1 MYSHILL
8 SVLSIKES
16 SRCLSAFNSQ
26 VRLQIDV
33 LTSSNANMAKRHA
46 AIITLGSLFGVKF
59 FSISQTTNSFFLNSS
74 FLTMMI
80 QVVDI
85 LQNIAGLGQ
94 QSITS
99 GTIMSDV
106 KGGRLATIVLACLM
120 QVIEKIS
127 EIGNEFIE
135 ISSSEPKDY
144 SRLPSTSYLRALFDE
159 LVEISRSNFLFFRF
173 FSIIFN
179 LTNLF
184 VITIFRR
191 KYCILSIS

>member
-33 LTSSNANMAKRHA
+33 LTSSNANMTKRHA

-59 FSISQTTNSFFLNSS
+59 FSFSQTTNSFFLNSS

-94 QSITS
+94 QS
-99 GTIMSDV
+99 MSDV
-106 KGGRLATIVLACLM
+106 KGGRLATVVLACLM

-135 ISSSEPKDY
+135 SNSSEAKDY
-144 SRLPSTSYLRALFDE
+144 SRLPATSYLRALFDE
-159 LVEISRSNFLFFRF
+159 LVEISRSNFLFFRSF
-173 FSIIFN
+173 LIIFN

-191 KYCILSIS
+191 KYRILSIS